1 MIPSLDEA
9 TLDALREMSNVGAG
23 HAATALAQ
31 MTGRTIQITVP
42 EVRCLP
48 LGEVSAALGEEEAPV
63 AALHQRVYGDLR
75 ANQLLVFPL
84 DLASRLLE
92 AVAGGPERQRTS
104 LAELSELESSAL
116 REVGNILGSAYLNAV
131 SRLLGLT
138 LIPTVPGL
146 ALDMAG
152 AVAEHL
158 VQEIGAVS
166 DEALVL
172 ETALTAG
179 RSDLVGRVY
188 LLPHPESLDTL
199 LAAIE
204 EGAR

>member
-1 MIPSLDEA
+1 MIRSLDEA
-9 TLDALREMSNVGAG
+9 SLDALREVSNVGAG

-31 MTGRTIQITVP
+31 MTGRTIQITIP
-42 EVRCLP
+42 KVRCLP
-48 LGEVSAALGEEEAPV
+48 LGEVTSALGAEEEPV
-63 AALHQRVYGDLR
+63 AALHQRVYGDLQ

-84 DLASRLLE
+84 ELVHRLLQ
-92 AVAGGPERQRTS
+92 AVIGSAPRGGAALS
-104 LAELSELESSAL
+104 DLSELESSAL

-152 AVAEHL
+152 AVADHL
-158 VQEIGAVS
+158 VQEIGEVS

-179 RSDLVGRVY
+179 ESDLGGRVY
-188 LLPHPESLDTL
+188 LLPHPGDLPTL
-199 LAAIE
+199 LRSIE
-204 EGAR
+204 ERSL

>member
-1 MIPSLDEA
+1 MPPLLDNA
-9 TLDALREMSNVGAG
+9 NLDALREMSNVGAG

-31 MTGRTIQITVP
+31 MTGRTIQINVP
-42 EVRCLP
+42 EVRSLP
-48 LGEVSAALGEEEAPV
+48 LSEVPSAIGGEEAAV
-63 AALHQRVYGDLR
+63 AALHQRVYGDMR
-75 ANQLLVFPL
+75 ANVLLVFPL
-84 DLASRLLE
+84 RFVDRLLE
-92 AVAGGPERQRTS
+92 ALLSKAPGD

-116 REVGNILGSAYLNAV
+116 REVGNILCASYLNAV

-152 AVAEHL
+152 AVADHL
-158 VQEIGAVS
+158 LHDIGEVS

-179 RSDLVGRVY
+179 AQDLGGRVY
-188 LLPHPESLDTL
+188 LLPHPDSLETL
-199 LAAIE
+199 LRAVQE
-204 EGAR
+204 KSR

>member
-1 MIPSLDEA
+1 MIRSLDEA

-31 MTGRTIQITVP
+31 MTGRIIQITIP

-48 LGEVSAALGEEEAPV
+48 LGEVTTALGEEEAPV

-84 DLASRLLE
+84 DLANRLLE
-92 AVAGGPERQRTS
+92 AVAGSPPREPEG
-104 LAELSELESSAL
+104 LAELTELESSAL

-158 VQEIGAVS
+158 VQEIGEVS

-179 RSDLVGRVY
+179 QSDLGGRVY
-188 LLPHPESLDTL
+188 LLPHPDSLETL
-199 LAAIE
+199 LGAIE
-204 EGAR
+204 ESSR

>member
-1 MIPSLDEA
+1 MIRSLDEA
-9 TLDALREMSNVGAG
+9 SLDALREMSNVGAG

-31 MTGRTIQITVP
+31 MTGRTIQITIP
-42 EVRCLP
+42 EVRCVP
-48 LGEVSAALGEEEAPV
+48 LGEISAALGAEELPV

-84 DLASRLLE
+84 GLVQRLLE
-92 AVAGGPERQRTS
+92 AIAGGAPRQRDD
-104 LAELSELESSAL
+104 LADLSEMESSAL
-116 REVGNILGSAYLNAV
+116 REVGNILCAAYLNAV

-158 VQEIGAVS
+158 VQEIGEVS

-172 ETALTAG
+172 ETTLTAG
-179 RSDLVGRVY
+179 PSDVGGRVY
-188 LLPHPESLDTL
+188 LLPHPEGLDTL
-199 LAAIE
+199 LRAIE
-204 EGAR
+204 ERTR